1 MWIGGVDSPGD
12 WGDETPQ
19 YFWTHPGGHE
29 RTQVA
34 RKILRHGRAIELSGA
49 SSLFRSQSDDDG
61 WVRQIRRDA
70 KNGIIGHRE
79 AGVIEVHP
87 RRGDGRLLNRQP
99 QLGGQFS
106 GVW

>member
-1 MWIGGVDSPGD
+1 MNSPSD
-12 WGDETPQ
+12 RGDETPQ
-19 YFWTHPGGHE
+19 YLWPHPGGNE

-34 RKILRHGRAIELSGA
+34 REILRHRCAIELSGV
-49 SSLFRSQSDDDG
+49 SSLFRSQGDDDG
-61 WVRQIRRDA
+61 WVRQVRRDA

>member
-1 MWIGGVDSPGD
+1 RDAAIPLTPSGRQRAYPGRE
-12 WGDETPQ
+12 G
-19 YFWTHPGGHE
+19 
-29 RTQVA
+29 
-34 RKILRHGRAIELSGA
+34 ILRHGCAIKFGGA
-49 SSLFRSQSDDDG
+49 GSLFRSQGDDDG
-61 WVRQIRRDA
+61 WVRQVRRDA

-87 RRGDGRLLNRQP
+87 RRGDGRLLNRQS